1 MAEIVNDKFET
12 IGQIANRN
20 EFKQYVKDN
29 KYVMV
34 KFSADWCGPC
44 KRIAPLFKDY
54 FQSTISFNKDI
65 KLILVDI
72 DKDSE
77 VSNLL
82 RIRSVPTMV
91 MYVNGILEYTCNS
104 SAQNDVKHFFEK
116 SVIKMSEY
124 KNSTN
129 YFTNVD

>member
-1 MAEIVNDKFET
+1 MAEIVNENLET
-12 IGQIANRN
+12 IGQIKDRN

-29 KYVMV
+29 RYVMV
-34 KFSADWCGPC
+34 KFSAEWCGPC
-44 KRIAPLFKDY
+44 KRIAPAFKNY
-54 FQSTISFNKDI
+54 FKSALSFNKDI

-91 MYVNGILEYTCNS
+91 TYVNGVLEYSCNS
-104 SAQNDVKHFFEK
+104 SAENDVKQYFEK
-116 SVIKMSEY
+116 SIVKMNEY
-124 KNSTN
+124 NNSTK
-129 YFTNVD
+129 YFTNVE

>member
-1 MAEIVNDKFET
+1 MAEIVNDKLET
-12 IGQIANRN
+12 TGQITDRN

-34 KFSADWCGPC
+34 KFSANWCGPC
-44 KRIAPLFKDY
+44 KRMAPLFKEY
-54 FQSTISFNKDI
+54 FQSAISFNKDI

-91 MYVNGILEYTCNS
+91 TYVNGTLEYTCNS
-104 SAQNDVKHFFEK
+104 SATNDVRQYFEK

-124 KNSTN
+124 KNSSN
-129 YFTNVD
+129 YFTNVE